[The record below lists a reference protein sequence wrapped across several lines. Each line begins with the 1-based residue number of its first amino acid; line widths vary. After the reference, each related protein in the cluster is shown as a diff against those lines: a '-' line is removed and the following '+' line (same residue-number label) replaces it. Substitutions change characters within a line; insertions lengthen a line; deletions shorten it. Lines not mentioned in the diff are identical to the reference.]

1 MIATGMSRTDGRRLD
16 GLAHLRQS
24 IQDILTTS
32 VGSSVMNREYGS
44 LLPELIDHPGHGGN
58 LLRLMSATV
67 MALGRWEPR
76 LSIRKVSITLGSTP
90 GALTIDLEGTRR
102 EGAARG
108 QALSL
113 NIPIGGL
120 R

>member
-1 MIATGMSRTDGRRLD
+1 MIDTGMSRTDGSRMD

-24 IQDILTTS
+24 IHDILTTP

-44 LLPELIDHPGHGGN
+44 LLPELIDHPGNGGN
-58 LLRLMSATV
+58 LLRLMTATV

-76 LSIRKVSITLGSTP
+76 LSIRKVSVSLGTSP

-102 EGAARG
+102 EAIASGKSLA
-108 QALSL
+108 L